1 MELNINRLS
10 STDYDDILCQ
20 WWRDWRWTPPPKD
33 FLPED
38 GTGGYIV
45 YDDATPVCAG
55 FMYMT
60 NSKVVWCDWIISNI
74 NYKDRDKRKAAIRL
88 LIGHITDIAKNSGH
102 RYSYALIQSK
112 PLIEAYKDLGYTEG
126 SKYTSEMIKI
136 L

>member
-45 YDDATPVCAG
+45 YDDETPVCAG
-55 FMYMT
+55 F
-60 NSKVVWCDWIISNI
+60 
-74 NYKDRDKRKAAIRL
+74 
-88 LIGHITDIAKNSGH
+88 IGHITDIAKNSGH

-112 PLIEAYKDLGYTEG
+112 PLIEAYKELGYTEG